1 MDPKDWIRRHGGI
14 AHRRELEAAGWGA
27 ARLRELDRIGRGWV
41 AIADAPELLVA
52 AARRRGRLACVT
64 AARHLGLELLH
75 PPSHLHLVVPREGTQ
90 RPEPDLRLHRSRAIR
105 PVGRYALVESLPDV
119 LANVARC
126 LPEVEALIV
135 WESAVRL
142 GLVHLDELRRLAWPG
157 PRQRRLARLVSG
169 RSDSLLETLLAHQL
183 RAAAV
188 PYRQQVRFHGRP
200 VDFLIGERLIIQVDG
215 YAHHQAAQRR
225 SDIAFDAQLVLEGR
239 HVLRF
244 DYVQVTEASAV
255 PVVLR
260 AISLGLAH

>member
-1 MDPKDWIRRHGGI
+1 MEPTDWIRRHGGI
-14 AHRRELEAAGWGA
+14 AHRRELEAAGWA
-27 ARLRELDRIGRGWV
+27 SARLRGLERIGRGWV
-41 AIADAPELLVA
+41 ALADAPAPLRE
-52 AARRRGRLACVT
+52 AARLRSRLACVS
-64 AARHLGLELLH
+64 AAQQLGLELLH
-75 PPSHLHLVVPREGTQ
+75 PPTHLHLHAPRQGTQ
-90 RPEPDLRLHRSRAIR
+90 RPEPGLRLHRARAIQ
-105 PVGRYALVESLPDV
+105 PVGRYALVESLPDM

-142 GLVHLDELRRLAWPG
+142 GLAGLEELRRTAWPG

-183 RAAAV
+183 RAAGV
-188 PYRQQVRFHGRP
+188 SYRQQVRFHGRP
-200 VDFLIGERLIIQVDG
+200 VDFLVGDRLVVQVDG

-225 SDIAFDAQLVLEGR
+225 SDIAFDAQFVLEGR

-244 DYVQVTEASAV
+244 DYVQVTGDAVV

-260 AISLGLAH
+260 AIAQGLHR